1 MVLARF
7 SGRSIG
13 GGCMAWREHGRLGS
27 PLGLGWQACRGF
39 GVRCLVWEESD
50 NEWYGV
56 EEIQW
61 ILRDAYL
68 ISGAAVTVTVTVT

>member
-1 MVLARF
+1 MGVWEVLLDLV
-7 SGRSIG
+7 GRH
-13 GGCMAWREHGRLGS
+13 AEVLE
-27 PLGLGWQACRGF
+27 F
-39 GVRCLVWEESD
+39 RCLVWEESD